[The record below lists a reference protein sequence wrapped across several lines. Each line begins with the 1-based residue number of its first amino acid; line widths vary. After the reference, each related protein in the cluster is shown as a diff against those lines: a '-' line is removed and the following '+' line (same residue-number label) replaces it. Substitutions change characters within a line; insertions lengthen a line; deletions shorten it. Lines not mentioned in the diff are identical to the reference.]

1 MDQKQPFAPRPGA
14 AGGLRSGRSRRP
26 AVVALLTAWGLAA
39 GLLTGAVS
47 APAEPAAA
55 ATAPQIWPLGDSITL
70 GLSGGAAAAGTT
82 AEGST
87 PGGYRAPLDAD
98 LSQDGVAHLFVGTST
113 ANSTPVLTAEGQN
126 HHDGHSGYRIDQ
138 DAADL
143 DGVAG
148 GPTDDGGYWMTRS
161 SDPIRPDL
169 VIVLL
174 GSNDILQHYDPAT
187 RFPTA
192 TGQADYSDP
201 AQVATFVSDMTA
213 RLQSLIG
220 RIENLQPGTRL
231 VLSDV
236 PPIGTGKA
244 DTVTGPYAT
253 AVRNLAAQESRAG
266 VDVAF
271 VDVYS
276 QFVEST
282 AQGEVVV
289 PGMIGPDGVHPT
301 PAGYQVMAG
310 VYRTAVESMLA
321 P

>member
-1 MDQKQPFAPRPGA
+1 MGRSSLRAGA
-14 AGGLRSGRSRRP
+14 A
-26 AVVALLTAWGLAA
+26 ACALAA
-39 GLLTGAVS
+39 VLVAGAV
-47 APAEPAAA
+47 PAARAGA
-55 ATAPQIWPLGDSITL
+55 ATAPTVWPLGDSITL
-70 GLSGGAAAAGTT
+70 GLSGGATAAGTT
-82 AEGST
+82 AQGST

-98 LSQDGVAHLFVGTST
+98 LSQDGVAHLLVGTST
-113 ANSTPVLTAEGQN
+113 ANSTPVLTAEGQD

-148 GPTDDGGYWMTRS
+148 GQTDDGGYWMTRS
-161 SDPIRPDL
+161 ADPVRPDL

-174 GSNDILQHYDPAT
+174 GTNDILQHYDPAT
-187 RFPTA
+187 RFPTL

-213 RLQSLIG
+213 RLQSLVG
-220 RIENLQPGTRL
+220 RIESLQPGTRL
-231 VLSDV
+231 ILSDV

-253 AVRNLAAQESRAG
+253 AVRNLAAQEVQAG
-266 VDVAF
+266 VDVDF

-276 QFVEST
+276 QFVEGT
-282 AQGEVVV
+282 AQGEVVI

-310 VYRTAVESMLA
+310 AYRIPVESMLA
-321 P
+321 S